1 MILMVAHKIPDRVF
15 DEFFERVAEGRSG
28 SSVSKDDDMPAWSTV
43 WRRFVKDQTMMDKYR
58 TALESRGQVYADKLD
73 ELDDML
79 LKGFITESAHRTLSD
94 NIKWRSARM
103 TPNVYGDKAQIDVK
117 ASPSEDYIKV
127 LQQVNQAIEM
137 RRVNAIEH
145 EDEKDTQAQ
154 PLRARDQDV
163 NQDKVN
169 NPIADAT

>member
-1 MILMVAHKIPDRVF
+1 
-15 DEFFERVAEGRSG
+15 
-28 SSVSKDDDMPAWSTV
+28 
-43 WRRFVKDQTMMDKYR
+43 
-58 TALESRGQVYADKLD
+58 
-73 ELDDML
+73 
-79 LKGFITESAHRTLSD
+79 
-94 NIKWRSARM
+94 M

>member
-1 MILMVAHKIPDRVF
+1 MVAHKIPDRVF

-145 EDEKDTQAQ
+145 EDERDTQAQ
-154 PLRARDQDV
+154 PLRARDPDV
-163 NQDKVN
+163 NENKVN

>member
-1 MILMVAHKIPDRVF
+1 MVAHKIPDRVF

-28 SSVSKDDDMPAWSTV
+28 SSVSKDEDMPAWSTV

-127 LQQVNQAIEM
+127 LQQVNQEIEM

-145 EDEKDTQAQ
+145 QDERDTQAQ

-163 NQDKVN
+163 NQNKVN

>member
-1 MILMVAHKIPDRVF
+1 MISMVAHKIPDRVF

-28 SSVSKDDDMPAWSTV
+28 SSVSKDEDMPAWSTV

-127 LQQVNQAIEM
+127 LQQVNQEIEM

-145 EDEKDTQAQ
+145 QDERDTQAQ

>member
-1 MILMVAHKIPDRVF
+1 MVAHRIPDSVF
-15 DEFFERVAEGRSG
+15 DEFFKRVAEGRSG

-43 WRRFVKDQTMMDKYR
+43 WRRFVKDQAMMDKYR
-58 TALESRGQVYADKLD
+58 TALESRGQVYADRLD

-127 LQQVNQAIEM
+127 LQQVNQTIEM
-137 RRVNAIEH
+137 RRANAIEH
-145 EDEKDTQAQ
+145 QDERDTQPQ
-154 PLRARDQDV
+154 PLRARDDVV
-163 NQDKVN
+163 NQDQVN
-169 NPIADAT
+169 NDISGAT

>member
-1 MILMVAHKIPDRVF
+1 MVAHKIPDRVF

-43 WRRFVKDQTMMDKYR
+43 WRRFVKDQTMMDKCR

-145 EDEKDTQAQ
+145 QGEKDTQAQ

>member
-1 MILMVAHKIPDRVF
+1 MVAHKIPDNVF

-58 TALESRGQVYADKLD
+58 TALESRGQVYADRLD

-137 RRVNAIEH
+137 KRANVIEH
-145 EDEKDTQAQ
+145 EDEKGTQAQ
-154 PLRARDQDV
+154 PLRAHKP
-163 NQDKVN
+163 KVN
-169 NPIADAT
+169 KKKVNKPVADTT

>member
-1 MILMVAHKIPDRVF
+1 MVAHKIPDRVF

-145 EDEKDTQAQ
+145 QGEKGTQAQ

>member
-1 MILMVAHKIPDRVF
+1 MVAHKIPDRVF

-145 EDEKDTQAQ
+145 QDEKDTQAQ

>member
-1 MILMVAHKIPDRVF
+1 MVAHKIPDRVF

-28 SSVSKDDDMPAWSTV
+28 SSVSKDEDMPAWSTV

-127 LQQVNQAIEM
+127 LQQVNQEIEM

-145 EDEKDTQAQ
+145 QDERDTQAQ

>member
-1 MILMVAHKIPDRVF
+1 MVAHKIPDRVF

-127 LQQVNQAIEM
+127 LQQVNQEIEM

-145 EDEKDTQAQ
+145 QDERDTQAQ